1 MFLKL
6 TGSVCVLV
14 ACVGFVREILRT
26 GNLHRK
32 MLESLIEMTELLA
45 AEIRYERLPIQD
57 ALLQV
62 QKKVRPEISIVLL
75 HIVEQMKKGS
85 GTEFVTIWEQAFRE
99 VQKDLFLKSEE
110 LDEVCRIGKHLG
122 FLDQTQQEQH
132 LKGCAKRLQRMQEQ
146 VQKELEE
153 KKRIYRYL
161 GMAAGIF
168 VILVLV

>member
-62 QKKVRPEISIVLL
+62 TKEVDRRFYCAATYCRADE
-75 HIVEQMKKGS
+75 KG
-85 GTEFVTIWEQAFRE
+85 E
-99 VQKDLFLKSEE
+99 VGQNL
-110 LDEVCRIGKHLG
+110 
-122 FLDQTQQEQH
+122 
-132 LKGCAKRLQRMQEQ
+132 
-146 VQKELEE
+146 
-153 KKRIYRYL
+153 
-161 GMAAGIF
+161 
-168 VILVLV
+168 

>member
-57 ALLQV
+57 ALLQ
-62 QKKVRPEISIVLL
+62 EISIVLL

-99 VQKDLFLKSEE
+99 AQKDLFLKSEE

>member
-26 GNLHRK
+26 GKIYIEK

-99 VQKDLFLKSEE
+99 AQKDLFLKSEE

-122 FLDQTQQEQH
+122 
-132 LKGCAKRLQRMQEQ
+132 
-146 VQKELEE
+146 
-153 KKRIYRYL
+153 
-161 GMAAGIF
+161 IF
-168 VILVLV
+168 WIRRSRNNI

>member
-85 GTEFVTIWEQAFRE
+85 GTEFVTIWEQA
-99 VQKDLFLKSEE
+99 

>member
-62 QKKVRPEISIVLL
+62 QSATGDFYCAATYCRADE
-75 HIVEQMKKGS
+75 KGK
-85 GTEFVTIWEQAFRE
+85 W
-99 VQKDLFLKSEE
+99 D
-110 LDEVCRIGKHLG
+110 RICDNLG
-122 FLDQTQQEQH
+122 
-132 LKGCAKRLQRMQEQ
+132 
-146 VQKELEE
+146 
-153 KKRIYRYL
+153 
-161 GMAAGIF
+161 AG
-168 VILVLV
+168 VS

>member
-99 VQKDLFLKSEE
+99 AQKDLFLKSE
-110 LDEVCRIGKHLG
+110 
-122 FLDQTQQEQH
+122 
-132 LKGCAKRLQRMQEQ
+132 
-146 VQKELEE
+146 
-153 KKRIYRYL
+153 
-161 GMAAGIF
+161 
-168 VILVLV
+168 

>member
-6 TGSVCVLV
+6 TGSVCVLT
-14 ACVGFVREILRT
+14 ACIGFVREM
-26 GNLHRK
+26 LHVACLHK
-32 MLESLIEMTELLA
+32 KILESLIEMTELLA

-62 QKKVRPEISIVLL
+62 QKKVRPEISNVMIRV
-75 HIVEQMKKGS
+75 VEQMKKSS
-85 GTEFVTIWEQAFRE
+85 GTEFVTIWEKAFCE
-99 VQKDLFLKSEE
+99 AQEELFLESEE
-110 LDEVCRIGKHLG
+110 VDEVCRIGKHLG
-122 FLDQTQQEQH
+122 FLDQIQQEEH
-132 LKGCAKRLQRMQEQ
+132 LNGCAKRLQRMQEH

-161 GMAAGIF
+161 GMAAGFF